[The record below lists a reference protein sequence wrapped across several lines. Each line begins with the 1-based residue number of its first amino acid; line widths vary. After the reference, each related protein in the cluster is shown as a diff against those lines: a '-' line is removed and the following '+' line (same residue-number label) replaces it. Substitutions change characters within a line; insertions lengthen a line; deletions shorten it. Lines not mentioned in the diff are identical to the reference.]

1 MPPKAFFAEKDTFDL
16 TVTLNDNTLYVELKN
31 YVTFQVNSIKC
42 TKQMLGVE
50 LEKIMMAL
58 DRSLKFEENKNIFY
72 LSHYEFG
79 KGLPDDKYTCYKVY
93 P

>member
-1 MPPKAFFAEKDTFDL
+1 
-16 TVTLNDNTLYVELKN
+16 
-31 YVTFQVNSIKC
+31 
-42 TKQMLGVE
+42 MLGVE